1 MQHVAFNHF
10 TMAAP
15 PGALRASQV
24 QSLLSLLNFNDPA
37 FSHLSS
43 GADGEAPN
51 GPPVWKVL
59 VMDPTST
66 DILVTS
72 LSVPVL
78 RENGVTLF
86 PQLHNDRPPLPDVP
100 AVYFVSPTSEN
111 IARIVKDIGSGTY
124 DAYYLNFTSALSR
137 QLLDELAAGVARTGN
152 GAQVRQVYDQYLD
165 YIVLSADLF
174 QLLPLPQPQRNA
186 NPRHAT
192 AYGRLHD
199 PVLGQEHAEAE
210 TDRIAGGLL
219 SVLATIGTVPII
231 RAPRGSAAELVA
243 RKLEAKLRDQLTGA
257 RSANGLFAGGDTG
270 SAWGTSRPVLVLLD
284 RSVDLVPMIAHSW
297 TYQALVYDVL
307 ETKLNRVTVADG
319 NKRTRYDMDAK
330 DYFWEQNALAPF
342 PQVAENIDDE
352 LNRYRT
358 EANDIMRS
366 TGVTNID
373 EVGQLDASANAAHL
387 KAAVT
392 ALPKLTARKKTID
405 AHMNIA
411 TALLQGIKSRGLDTL
426 YQLEESITRQS
437 RGAILE
443 ALKSPEISSP
453 DDKLRLFLVYYLST
467 PSHEDAAEFES
478 VLAAQGA
485 SLAAPAYVKRIR
497 ELSRLTTMAT
507 APAPAPSG
515 ELFKGFGSFGSKLT
529 DSLKDSRLESLVSG
543 VKNFLPAQKDLAAT
557 RLVASIMDP
566 AAGSAQ
572 ALQETDNYL
581 YIDPRQPRGRGTG
594 MAPGGAK
601 ARRSFA
607 HAIVFVVGG
616 GSHVEY
622 ANLQDYVERMT
633 ASASSTGAGAA
644 GARRIT
650 YGSTEILSPGA
661 FLSTLSALGTEQ

>member
-1 MQHVAFNHF
+1 
-10 TMAAP
+10 MAAP
-15 PGALRASQV
+15 PGALRAAQV
-24 QSLLSLLNFNDPA
+24 QSLLSLLNYNDPA
-37 FSHLSS
+37 FSHMAS
-43 GADGEAPN
+43 GADGDTPSAP
-51 GPPVWKVL
+51 PAWKVL
-59 VMDPTST
+59 VMDQTST

-78 RENGVTLF
+78 REHGVTLF
-86 PQLHNDRPPLPDVP
+86 PQLHSDRPPLPDVP
-100 AVYFVSPTSEN
+100 AVYFVSPTQEN
-111 IARIVKDIGSGTY
+111 IARIVKDIGNGVY
-124 DAYYLNFTSALSR
+124 DAYYLNFTSALPR
-137 QLLDELAAGVARTGN
+137 ALLDELAAGVARTGN

-165 YIVLSADLF
+165 YIVLAANLF
-174 QLLPLPQPQRNA
+174 QLLPQSQKST

-219 SVLATIGTVPII
+219 SVLATLGTVPII

-243 RKLEAKLRDQLTGA
+243 HKLESKLREQLSGA
-257 RSANGLFAGGDTG
+257 RSANGLFSGGDSG
-270 SAWGTSRPVLVLLD
+270 SAWGASRPVLVLLD

-307 ETKLNRVTVADG
+307 ETKLNRVTVTDSG
-319 NKRTRYDMDAK
+319 KRSRYDMDAK

-358 EANDIMRS
+358 EANEIMRS
-366 TGVTNID
+366 TGVNNID
-373 EVGQLDASANAAHL
+373 EVGQLDATTNAAHL

-411 TALLQGIKSRGLDTL
+411 TALLQGIKTRGLDTL
-426 YQLEESITRQS
+426 YQLEEGISRQS
-437 RGAILE
+437 RSAILE
-443 ALKSPEISSP
+443 ALKGTEISSA

-467 PSHEDAAEFES
+467 PSHENAAEFEQILAS
-478 VLAAQGA
+478 QGAPLAA
-485 SLAAPAYVKRIR
+485 LAYVKRIR
-497 ELSRLTTMAT
+497 ELSRLTMMAT

-515 ELFKGFGSFGSKLT
+515 ELFKGFSSFGSKLT
-529 DSLKDSRLESLVSG
+529 DRLKDSRLEGLVAG

-566 AAGSAQ
+566 ATGSTQ
-572 ALQETDNYL
+572 ALQETDDYL
-581 YIDPRQPRGRGTG
+581 YIDPRQPRSRGTA

-601 ARRSFA
+601 ARRTYA

-616 GSHVEY
+616 GSHIEY
-622 ANLQDYVERMT
+622 ANLQDYVQRVS
-633 ASASSTGAGAA
+633 ASASSTGAGAS

-650 YGSTEILSPGA
+650 YGSTEILTPAA
-661 FLSTLSALGTEQ
+661 FLATLAALGSEQ